1 MSTTPV
7 TLNVN
12 QRHIITIEGR
22 INSLNVNK
30 PEGYA
35 GEVARLQ
42 HALAD
47 VLTRL
52 SVEELHDLRLS
63 QNKKMTPEE
72 EAVARERTRKAMN
85 ENRDKPSH

>member
-1 MSTTPV
+1 MDKTAFAPS
-7 TLNVN
+7 VN
-12 QRHIITIEGR
+12 QRHIVTIEGR

-52 SVEELHDLRLS
+52 SAEELQALRLS
-63 QNKKMTPEE
+63 QNKIMTPEE
-72 EAVARERTRKAMN
+72 EAVDRDRVRKAMD
-85 ENRDKPSH
+85 ENRDKPSI